1 MKRIARAVLGI
12 LFFAAIIAA
21 IGTNPDLPEF
31 QQLAWFT
38 LCAGVAALCAVG
50 LDALGT
56 FGKKY
61 PRKNRE
67 NSPKTICNNK

>member
-12 LFFAAIIAA
+12 IFFAAIIAA
-21 IGTNPDLPEF
+21 IGTNPDLSEW

-38 LCAGVAALCAVG
+38 LCALVAALCAVG

-56 FGKKY
+56 FGKKT
-61 PRKNRE
+61 
-67 NSPKTICNNK
+67 SKTICKNK

>member
-12 LFFAAIIAA
+12 LFFVAVICA
-21 IGTNPDLPEF
+21 IGTNPDLTEF

-38 LCAGVAALCAVG
+38 LCAAVAALCAVG

-56 FGKKY
+56 FGKK
-61 PRKNRE
+61 
-67 NSPKTICNNK
+67 SSKTICNNK

>member
-12 LFFAAIIAA
+12 LFFAAIVAA

-38 LCAGVAALCAVG
+38 ICAAVAALCAVG

-56 FGKKY
+56 FEKK
-61 PRKNRE
+61 
-67 NSPKTICNNK
+67 SSKTICNNK

>member
-1 MKRIARAVLGI
+1 MTRIARAVLGI

-21 IGTNPDLPEF
+21 IGTNPDLTEF

-56 FGKKY
+56 FGKK
-61 PRKNRE
+61 
-67 NSPKTICNNK
+67 SSKTICNNK

>member
-12 LFFAAIIAA
+12 IFFAAIVAA
-21 IGTNPDLPEF
+21 IGTNPDLSEW

-38 LCAGVAALCAVG
+38 PCASVAAICAVG

-56 FGKKY
+56 FGKKT
-61 PRKNRE
+61 
-67 NSPKTICNNK
+67 SKTICNNK

>member
-12 LFFAAIIAA
+12 LFFAAIVAA
-21 IGTNPDLPEF
+21 IGTNPDLTEF

-38 LCAGVAALCAVG
+38 LCAVG

-56 FGKKY
+56 FGKKSS
-61 PRKNRE
+61 KN
-67 NSPKTICNNK
+67 ICNNK